1 MNAYDI
7 IIKPVLSEKSF
18 AGVAGKDYT
27 FKVHPDATKSQIKA
41 AVETVFKGV
50 TVERVNV
57 ANYKGK
63 PKRQGRTSGTRSAWK
78 KAYVKLTPDSKA
90 IEFFESL
97 T

>member
-1 MNAYDI
+1 MNIYDI

-18 AGVAGKDYT
+18 AGVQGKDYT
-27 FKVHPDATKSQIKA
+27 FKVHPNATKAMIKN
-41 AVETVFKGV
+41 AVEQIFKGV
-50 TVERVNV
+50 SVERVNV

-78 KAYVKLTPDSKA
+78 KAYVKLTSDSKP

>member
-1 MNAYDI
+1 MNIYDI

-18 AGVAGKDYT
+18 AGVTDKDYT
-27 FKVHPDATKSQIKA
+27 FKVHPDATKAMIKN
-41 AVETVFKGV
+41 AVEQIFKV

-78 KAYVKLTPDSKA
+78 KAYVKLTADSKP

-97 T
+97 R

>member
-1 MNAYDI
+1 MNIYDV

-18 AGVAGKDYT
+18 GGVQHKDYT
-27 FKVHPDATKSQIKA
+27 FKVHPDATKSMIKN
-41 AVETVFKGV
+41 AVEQVFKGV

-63 PKRQGRTSGTRSAWK
+63 PKKQGRTSGTRSAWK
-78 KAYVKLTPDSKA
+78 KAYVKLTPDSKP
-90 IEFFESL
+90 IEFFDSL

>member
-1 MNAYDI
+1 MNVYDI

-18 AGVAGKDYT
+18 AGVSGKDYT
-27 FKVHPDATKSQIKA
+27 FKVHPDATKPMIKN

-63 PKRQGRTSGTRSAWK
+63 PKRQGRTSGTRSSWK
-78 KAYVKLTPDSKA
+78 KAYVKLTDDSKP

-97 T
+97 R